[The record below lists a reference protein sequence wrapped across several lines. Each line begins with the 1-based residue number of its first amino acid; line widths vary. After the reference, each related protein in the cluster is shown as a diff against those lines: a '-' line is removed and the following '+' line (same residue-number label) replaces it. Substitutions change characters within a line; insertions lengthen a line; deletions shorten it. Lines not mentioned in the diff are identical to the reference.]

1 MGFPSAQRNRHNEDR
16 MQTDRDAGSAAY
28 PRYVLGVLWLVYVFN
43 FIDRQVI
50 AILLEPIKRELGASD
65 TGMGFLSGFAFAFF
79 YTFAGIPVARLADR
93 SSRTAILSLGVAIWS
108 LLTAASGLARS
119 FAELALA
126 RVGVGIGEAAG
137 TPPSHSLISDYFP
150 AGRRAT
156 ALAIYASG
164 VYVGS
169 MLAYLGGSWIL
180 THFDWRTVYLLV
192 GLPGIVL
199 ALLVRFTVREPP
211 RRAPGSSARA
221 RDGGDAPGT
230 LAVIRELLSR
240 RSFVFIVLAGS
251 CQSLSGYATLAWGP
265 AFLGRVHGL
274 APVEIG
280 VWMGLII
287 GIGGSLGVY
296 AGGTLADRIGA
307 RDPRWIPRLCALQC
321 LSAFPFLLG
330 FLLLG
335 TPHAALV
342 CFVPAYTLAAMY
354 VGPMLAMVQGI
365 ARPETRATASAL
377 HLFVLNMVGL
387 GAGPLVVGLSNDHV
401 FAAFGSEAIRY
412 SLVSVGGIAALG
424 SLGFLLVARTLRADL
439 EIAAAPERR

>member
-1 MGFPSAQRNRHNEDR
+1 
-16 MQTDRDAGSAAY
+16 MQTDRGASSPAY
-28 PRYVLGVLWLVYVFN
+28 PRYVLGVLWLVYVAN
-43 FIDRQVI
+43 FVDRQVI

-65 TGMGFLSGFAFAFF
+65 TAMGFLSGFAFALF
-79 YTFAGIPVARLADR
+79 YTFAGIPVARWADR
-93 SSRTAILSLGVAIWS
+93 SSRTAILAAGVAVWS
-108 LLTAASGLARS
+108 LFTAASGLARS

-137 TPPSHSLISDYFP
+137 TPPSHSLISAYFP
-150 AGRRAT
+150 PGSRAT
-156 ALAIYASG
+156 ALSIYASG

-169 MLAYLGGSWIL
+169 MLAYLGGSWVL

-192 GLPGIVL
+192 GLPGIAL

-211 RRAPGSSARA
+211 RAAPSGAVTGQGA
-221 RDGGDAPGT
+221 APGT

-280 VWMGLII
+280 AWLGLVI
-287 GIGGSLGVY
+287 GIGGSLGVFL
-296 AGGTLADRIGA
+296 GGMLADRLGA
-307 RDPRWIPRLCALQC
+307 IDPRWVPRLCALQC
-321 LSAFPFLLG
+321 LSSFPFLLG

-335 TPHAALV
+335 TPRAALL
-342 CFVPAYTLAAMY
+342 CFAPAYTLAAMY

-377 HLFVLNMVGL
+377 HLFILNMVGL
-387 GAGPLVVGLSNDHV
+387 GAGPLLVGLGDDRV
-401 FAAFGSEAIRY
+401 FAAFGSHAIRY
-412 SLVSVGGIAALG
+412 SLVSAGVIAALG
-424 SLGFLLVARTLRADL
+424 SLVFLLVARTLRADL
-439 EIAAAPERR
+439 ADASEPARR

>member
-1 MGFPSAQRNRHNEDR
+1 
-16 MQTDRDAGSAAY
+16 MQTDRGASSSAY
-28 PRYVLGVLWLVYVFN
+28 PRYVLGVLWLVYVAN
-43 FIDRQVI
+43 FVDRQVI

-65 TGMGFLSGFAFAFF
+65 TAMGFLSGFAFALF
-79 YTFAGIPVARLADR
+79 YTFAGIPVARWADR
-93 SSRTAILSLGVAIWS
+93 SSRTAILAAGVAVWS
-108 LLTAASGLARS
+108 VFTAASGLARS

-137 TPPSHSLISDYFP
+137 TPPSHSLISAYFP
-150 AGRRAT
+150 PGSRAT
-156 ALAIYASG
+156 ALSIYASG

-169 MLAYLGGSWIL
+169 MLAYLGGSWVL

-192 GLPGIVL
+192 GLPGIAL
-199 ALLVRFTVREPP
+199 ALLVRFTVREPL
-211 RRAPGSSARA
+211 RAVPSGAVTGQGA
-221 RDGGDAPGT
+221 VPGT

-280 VWMGLII
+280 AWLGLVI
-287 GIGGSLGVY
+287 GIGGSLGVFL
-296 AGGTLADRIGA
+296 GGMLADRLGA
-307 RDPRWIPRLCALQC
+307 IDPRWVPRLCALQC

-335 TPHAALV
+335 TPQAALL
-342 CFVPAYTLAAMY
+342 CFAPAYTLAAMY

-377 HLFVLNMVGL
+377 HLFILNMVGL
-387 GAGPLVVGLSNDHV
+387 GAGPLLVGLANDRV
-401 FAAFGSEAIRY
+401 FAAFGTHAIRY
-412 SLVSVGGIAALG
+412 SLVSAGVIAALG
-424 SLGFLLVARTLRADL
+424 SLVFLLVARTPRADL
-439 EIAAAPERR
+439 SAASEPARR

>member
-1 MGFPSAQRNRHNEDR
+1 
-16 MQTDRDAGSAAY
+16 MQTDRGASSSAY
-28 PRYVLGVLWLVYVFN
+28 PRYVLGVLWLVYVAN
-43 FIDRQVI
+43 FVDRQVI

-65 TGMGFLSGFAFAFF
+65 TAMGFLSGFAFALF
-79 YTFAGIPVARLADR
+79 YTFAGIPVARWADR
-93 SSRTAILSLGVAIWS
+93 SSRTAILAAGVAVWS
-108 LLTAASGLARS
+108 LFTAASGLARS

-137 TPPSHSLISDYFP
+137 TPPSHSLISAYFP
-150 AGRRAT
+150 PGSRAT
-156 ALAIYASG
+156 ALSIYASG

-169 MLAYLGGSWIL
+169 MLAYLGGSWVL

-192 GLPGIVL
+192 GLPGIAL
-199 ALLVRFTVREPP
+199 ALLVRFTVREPL
-211 RRAPGSSARA
+211 RAVPSGAVTGQGA
-221 RDGGDAPGT
+221 VPGT

-280 VWMGLII
+280 AWLGLVI
-287 GIGGSLGVY
+287 GIGGSLGVFL
-296 AGGTLADRIGA
+296 GGMLADRLGA
-307 RDPRWIPRLCALQC
+307 IDPRWVPRLCALQC

-335 TPHAALV
+335 TPQAALL
-342 CFVPAYTLAAMY
+342 CFAPAYTLAAMY

-377 HLFVLNMVGL
+377 HLFILNMGGL
-387 GAGPLVVGLSNDHV
+387 GAGPLLVGLANDRV
-401 FAAFGSEAIRY
+401 FAAFGTHAIRY
-412 SLVSVGGIAALG
+412 SLVSAGVIAALG
-424 SLGFLLVARTLRADL
+424 SLVFLLVARTPRADL
-439 EIAAAPERR
+439 SAASEPARR